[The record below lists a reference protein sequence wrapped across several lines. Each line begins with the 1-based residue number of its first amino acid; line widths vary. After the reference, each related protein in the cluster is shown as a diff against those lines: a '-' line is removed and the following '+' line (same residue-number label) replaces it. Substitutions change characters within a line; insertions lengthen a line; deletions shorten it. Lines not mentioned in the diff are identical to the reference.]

1 MLLIGHNVYVREVS
15 NNLKCATL
23 RVTKEWKIK
32 AKRKRENLNKGQKKV
47 QPRILITT
55 VRSGTPFFNCVRT
68 HNPDLKKLVN

>member
-47 QPRILITT
+47 QRRIFNHDRQIWD
-55 VRSGTPFFNCVRT
+55 PFF
-68 HNPDLKKLVN
+68 